1 MGVCVPNVRS
11 VSFFVWPG
19 GVTQI
24 NTYINKYTHIQ
35 VKLGI
40 SSTGCSPHVDFEK
53 ACLDMVQESV
63 CTKCQV
69 CIVFRVARRRNT
81 DTHAHRHTSIQV
93 KIRISPTV
101 CSPPVDFDK
110 AIEDYMRKIHVTRQF
125 FQASGPRDIFFKK
138 KTSFQIWSRGCVYT
152 KFQVFIEF
160 RLDRRLRTDTPTHKP
175 T

>member
-1 MGVCVPNVRS
+1 MQKINVTRQFFQASGRHGDVFQKKISFQIRSMGVCVPNFRS

-69 CIVFRVARRRNT
+69 CIVFRVAKRRNT

-93 KIRISPTV
+93 KIRISPP
-101 CSPPVDFDK
+101 SARLPW
-110 AIEDYMRKIHVTRQF
+110 ILTRQ
-125 FQASGPRDIFFKK
+125 
-138 KTSFQIWSRGCVYT
+138 SRIICEKST
-152 KFQVFIEF
+152 
-160 RLDRRLRTDTPTHKP
+160 
-175 T
+175 